1 MGIIDYLSREPNGKP
16 WPESKLDRKFV
27 VTSNGNFHKALY
39 CLNSRLN
46 YTKEHNQSE
55 NILEYFCRN
64 TGCNDT
70 ASTSSYGSNG
80 NQIGS

>member
-1 MGIIDYLSREPNGKP
+1 MGIIDYLSRKPNGKP

-46 YTKEHNQSE
+46 YTNELNQSE
-55 NILEYFCRN
+55 IILEWIKR
-64 TGCNDT
+64 TKT
-70 ASTSSYGSNG
+70 VLSQTISPVKAKK
-80 NQIGS
+80 